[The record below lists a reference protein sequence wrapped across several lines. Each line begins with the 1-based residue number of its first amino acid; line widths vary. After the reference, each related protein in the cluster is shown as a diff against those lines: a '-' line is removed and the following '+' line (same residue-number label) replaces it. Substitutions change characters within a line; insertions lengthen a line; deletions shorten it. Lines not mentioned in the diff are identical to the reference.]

1 MFNMMNYYR
10 RQESSQHFHKTRD
23 EQTVETVADGVVIA
37 KEVRYVAETADM
49 DRDGPM
55 DTPSDWDSLSD
66 RVRKAKRQQKT
77 VLQQHRGC
85 SNKHNF

>member
-1 MFNMMNYYR
+1 M
-10 RQESSQHFHKTRD
+10 
-23 EQTVETVADGVVIA
+23 DGKVVA

-77 VLQQHRGC
+77 ILQQHRGYLPYLVK
-85 SNKHNF
+85 NILNFSSTKYNHFK